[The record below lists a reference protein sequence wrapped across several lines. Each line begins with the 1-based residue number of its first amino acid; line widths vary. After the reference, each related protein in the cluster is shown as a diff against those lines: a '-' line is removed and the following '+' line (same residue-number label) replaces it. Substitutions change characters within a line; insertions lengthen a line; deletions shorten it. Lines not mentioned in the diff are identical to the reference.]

1 MRVVESKSPN
11 DAAQVRLRL
20 ACKCKCAAAAA
31 DTERQPR
38 EPNSTV
44 KGCEGTYNPN
54 GKDETQVAMQNIV
67 IWIPRTD
74 QRNADD
80 GGSSVS
86 VDELE
91 CVSRPCVVSR
101 AAMRTAANGDREPAR
116 GVSQR
121 GENDGGL
128 ARLARLEAGE
138 QFARDNEPRTRFVAN
153 RMLGVDGGSAGNVYS
168 LENDELRRVGGV
180 L

>member
-11 DAAQVRLRL
+11 DAAQVRLRQ

-38 EPNSTV
+38 EPNSNV

-74 QRNADD
+74 QRKSDG

-101 AAMRTAANGDREPAR
+101 PAMRTAANGDREPAR
-116 GVSQR
+116 GVS
-121 GENDGGL
+121 
-128 ARLARLEAGE
+128 
-138 QFARDNEPRTRFVAN
+138 
-153 RMLGVDGGSAGNVYS
+153 
-168 LENDELRRVGGV
+168 
-180 L
+180 